1 MNWSAQWHNT
11 KRWVFSLLTCFVFL
25 PVLSQ
30 DLGDSDELLS
40 MSLESLLNLE
50 VTSAS
55 KFAQNPREAPSVI
68 TVTTAEQIDQY
79 GWRSI
84 NDILYKMPGFGPGQD
99 FDRPTVP
106 TRGLF
111 DSWSNNHLLHL
122 VDGIPMNG
130 ILYGTAFTWE
140 ITPITNAKTIE
151 VIRGPGSALYG
162 SNATN
167 GVVQVNTVSAADL
180 EKKVDIRL
188 RSGSFNTQQADL
200 LAAHDGEEFA
210 AVISFSGYTTNGW
223 EYDTLDG
230 SGRFDAAGEPA
241 VFRNRNQRENLYA
254 WAKVEGKERFAGFS
268 FQYHQQD
275 WDFQTGH
282 GWLWWV
288 PDFEEDMNQQRR
300 VFALKYAPEPSGKLS
315 QEYLVRF
322 ERQDVTWNQRYY
334 PDGAFEDYYPSGM
347 WEFLDTD
354 AEEVFVRIQ
363 FGYELGGNARILGGF
378 EGDRFLYKG
387 DTEHYSNVDV
397 NDPFFAPFPGDINT
411 ALGPW
416 LAYIRDEPLIN
427 TGFYGQFSS
436 GDLISEKVEVTA
448 GVRWDESSVDYFQL
462 GEPGEPQAEKAL
474 SRVSP
479 RLAVVYT
486 LNEKSTIKLMGGRA
500 FRAPV
505 PTELAGAN
513 TFSLASNI
521 EELQPELITTVEFMG
536 DFILSNNINLRVN
549 LFETEFENQIAYST
563 ANNNLS
569 TNVFSQ
575 TTRGLELDMVYQAN
589 RWSAFANLSL
599 TDRVDEQVQDTTI
612 ALEEDNVAW
621 EADTKFNFGVSYTSS
636 RWTAA
641 LAGHHHGDVTRR
653 QSDIGVQELPLG
665 VGVSLDMDQYRPQKV
680 DAWLTLDLNLKY
692 KLSKS
697 MTLGLRATNLLDED
711 ENFLVK
717 TGPFPFDYR
726 GEARRTELVLRTKF

>member
-1 MNWSAQWHNT
+1 M
-11 KRWVFSLLTCFVFL
+11 KREAFLYPLKRLSLFLFIGCVFL
-25 PVLSQ
+25 PALSQ
-30 DLGDSDELLS
+30 EFDDTDELLS
-40 MSLESLLNLE
+40 MSLESLLQME

-68 TVTTAEQIDQY
+68 TLTTAEQIDRY
-79 GWRSI
+79 GWQSI

-140 ITPITNAKTIE
+140 ITPIFNAKTVE

-167 GVVQVNTVSAADL
+167 GVVQINTVSAEDL
-180 EKKVDIRL
+180 EKKIDIRL

-200 LAAHDGEEFA
+200 LAAHDGEEFS
-210 AVISFSGYTTNGW
+210 AVMSFSGHTTNGW

-230 SGRFDAAGEPA
+230 SGRFDAAGNPA
-241 VFRNRNQRENLYA
+241 VYRNRNQKENFYA
-254 WAKVEGKERFAGFS
+254 WAKVEGKERFEGFS

-300 VFALKYAPEPSGKLS
+300 ILALKYAPTPTGKLN

-354 AEEVFVRIQ
+354 AEEIFVRVQ
-363 FGYELGGNARILGGF
+363 FGYELGDNARVLAGF

-387 DTEHYSNVDV
+387 DTEHFSNVDV
-397 NDPFFAPFPGDINT
+397 NDPFFAPFPGDVNT
-411 ALGPW
+411 SLGPW
-416 LAYIRDEPLIN
+416 LEYIIDEPLIN
-427 TGFYGQFSS
+427 TGFYAQFSS
-436 GDLISEKVEVTA
+436 GEMIHENVEVTA
-448 GVRWDESSVDYFQL
+448 GLRWDESSVDYFQL
-462 GEPGEPQAEKAL
+462 GEPGRPQAEKSL

-479 RLAVVYT
+479 RLAVVYSM
-486 LNEKSTIKLMGGRA
+486 NEKTTLKLMGGRA

-505 PTELAGAN
+505 PTEMAGAN

-521 EELQPELITTVEFMG
+521 AELQPELITTVEFMG
-536 DFILSNNINLRVN
+536 DFILSDNINLRVN

-575 TTRGLELDMVYQAN
+575 TTRGLELDLVYQTQQ
-589 RWSAFANLSL
+589 WGAFANLSIV
-599 TDRVDEQVQDTTI
+599 DRVDEEVQDTTI
-612 ALEEDNVAW
+612 AINEEDVAW
-621 EADTKFNFGVSYTSS
+621 EADTKFNFGIAYTSS
-636 RWTAA
+636 RWTAS
-641 LAGHHHGDVTRR
+641 LAGHYHGEVNRR
-653 QSDIGVQELPLG
+653 ASDIGVQELPLG
-665 VGVSLDMDQYRPQKV
+665 VGVSLDMDQFRPQTL
-680 DAWLTLDLNLKY
+680 DSWLTADLNIEY
-692 KLSKS
+692 RLSKS
-697 MTLGLRATNLLDED
+697 LSVGLRSTNVLDED

-726 GEARRTELVLRTKF
+726 GEARRTDFILRTKF

>member
-1 MNWSAQWHNT
+1 
-11 KRWVFSLLTCFVFL
+11 
-25 PVLSQ
+25 
-30 DLGDSDELLS
+30 
-40 MSLESLLNLE
+40 MSLESLLQIE

-68 TVTTAEQIDQY
+68 TLTTAEQIDRY
-79 GWRSI
+79 GWQSI

-140 ITPITNAKTIE
+140 ITPIFNAKTIE
-151 VIRGPGSALYG
+151 IIRGPGSALYG

-180 EKKVDIRL
+180 DKKVDIRL
-188 RSGSFNTQQADL
+188 RTGSFNSQQADL
-200 LAAHDGEEFA
+200 LAAHDGEEFS
-210 AVISFSGYTTNGW
+210 AVISFSGHTTNGW

-230 SGRFDAAGEPA
+230 SGRFDAAGNPE
-241 VFRNRNQRENLYA
+241 VFRNRNQKENLYA
-254 WAKVEGKERFAGFS
+254 WAKVEGKERFEGFS

-300 VFALKYAPEPSGKLS
+300 VFALKYAPTPKGKLN

-322 ERQDVTWNQRYY
+322 ERQDVSWNQRYY

-354 AEEVFVRIQ
+354 AEEVFVRVQ
-363 FGYELGGNARILGGF
+363 FGYELGKNARVLAGF

-387 DTEHYSNVDV
+387 DTEHFSNVDV
-397 NDPFFAPFPGDINT
+397 NDPFFAPFPGDVNT

-416 LAYIRDEPLIN
+416 LEYIIDEPLIN
-427 TGFYGQFSS
+427 TGFYAQFSS
-436 GDLISEKVEVTA
+436 GDMINETFEVTA
-448 GVRWDESSVDYFQL
+448 GLRWDESSVDFYQL
-462 GEPGEPQAEKAL
+462 GEPGRPQAEKSL

-479 RLAVVYT
+479 RLAAVYSMNERTT
-486 LNEKSTIKLMGGRA
+486 LKLMGGRA

-521 EELQPELITTVEFMG
+521 EELQPELITTVELMG
-536 DFILSNNINLRVN
+536 DFILFDNINLRVN

-575 TTRGLELDMVYQAN
+575 TTRGLELDLVYQAN
-589 RWSAFANLSL
+589 QWSAFANLSL
-599 TDRVDEQVQDTTI
+599 VDRVDEEVQDSTI
-612 ALEEDNVAW
+612 ALNEDDVAW
-621 EADTKFNFGVSYTSS
+621 ETDTKFNFGISYTSR
-636 RWTAA
+636 RWNAS
-641 LAGHHHGDVTRR
+641 LAGHYHGEANRR
-653 QSDIGVQELPLG
+653 ATDIGVQELPLG
-665 VGVSLDMDQYRPQKV
+665 VGVSLDMDRYRPQTL
-680 DAWLTLDLNLKY
+680 DSWLTADLNVEY

-697 MTLGLRATNLLDED
+697 LTLGFRSTNLFDED
-711 ENFLVK
+711 ENMLIK
-717 TGPFPFDYR
+717 TGPFPFDYQ
-726 GEARRTELVLRTKF
+726 GEGRRTDFVMRVKF

>member
-1 MNWSAQWHNT
+1 MKRSTQRHNT
-11 KRWVFSLLTCFVFL
+11 RRWLFSLLLCFVFL
-25 PVLSQ
+25 PGLSQ
-30 DLGDSDELLS
+30 DLDESDDLLS
-40 MSLESLLNLE
+40 MSLESLLQLE

-79 GWRSI
+79 GWQSI

-130 ILYGTAFTWE
+130 ILYGTAYTWE
-140 ITPITNAKTIE
+140 ISPITNAKTIE

-180 EKKVDIRL
+180 DKKVDIRL

-230 SGRFDAAGEPA
+230 SGRFDAAGQPG
-241 VFRNRNQRENLYA
+241 VYRNRNQRENLYA

-300 VFALKYAPEPSGKLS
+300 VFALKYAPEPQGKLS
-315 QEYLVRF
+315 QEYMVRF

-334 PDGAFEDYYPSGM
+334 PDGAFDDYYPSGM

-363 FGYELGGNARILGGF
+363 FGYELGRNARILGGF

-397 NDPFFAPFPGDINT
+397 NDPFFAPFPGDRNT

-436 GDLISEKVEVTA
+436 GDMIAENVEVTA

-462 GEPGEPQAEKAL
+462 GEPGEPQAEKSL

-486 LNEKSTIKLMGGRA
+486 LNEKSTLKLMGGRA

-536 DFILSNNINLRVN
+536 DFILSDNINLRVN

-575 TTRGLELDMVYQAN
+575 TTRGLELDLVYQTN
-589 RWSAFANLSL
+589 RWAAFANLST
-599 TDRVDEQVQDTTI
+599 TDRVDEQVQDETI

-641 LAGHHHGDVTRR
+641 LAGHHHGEVTRR

-665 VGVSLDMDQYRPQKV
+665 VGVSLDMDQYRPQKL
-680 DAWLTLDLNLKY
+680 DSWLTLDLNLKY
-692 KLSKS
+692 KLSKT
-697 MTLGLRATNLLDED
+697 MTVGLRATNLLDED

-726 GEARRTELVLRTKF
+726 GEGRRTELVLRTKF

>member
-1 MNWSAQWHNT
+1 MKWSAQSHNL
-11 KRWVFSLLTCFVFL
+11 KRWIFSFLTCFFFL
-25 PVLSQ
+25 PIFSS
-30 DLGDSDELLS
+30 DLDESDDLLS
-40 MSLESLLNLE
+40 MSLESLLQLE

-79 GWRSI
+79 GWQSI

-230 SGRFDAAGEPA
+230 SGRFDANGQPG
-241 VFRNRNQRENLYA
+241 VYRNRNQRENMYA

-300 VFALKYAPEPSGKLS
+300 VFALKYAPEPQGKLS

-322 ERQDVTWNQRYY
+322 ERQDVSWNQRYY

-354 AEEVFVRIQ
+354 AEEIFVRIQ
-363 FGYELGGNARILGGF
+363 FGYELGRNARILGGF

-387 DTEHYSNVDV
+387 DTEHFSNVDV

-436 GDLISEKVEVTA
+436 GDMISDKVEVTA
-448 GVRWDESSVDYFQL
+448 GVRWDESSVDYFRL
-462 GEPGEPQAEKAL
+462 GEPGEPQAEKSL

-486 LNEKSTIKLMGGRA
+486 LNEKSTVKLMGGRA

-536 DFILSNNINLRVN
+536 DFILSDNINLRVN

-575 TTRGLELDMVYQAN
+575 TTRGLELDLVYQAN
-589 RWSAFANLSL
+589 RWAAFANLSL
-599 TDRVDEQVQDTTI
+599 TDRVDEQVQDETI

-621 EADTKFNFGVSYTSS
+621 EADTKFNFGLSYTSS

-641 LAGHHHGDVTRR
+641 LAGHHHGEVTRR

-665 VGVSLDMDQYRPQKV
+665 VGVSLDMDQYRPQKL
-680 DAWLTLDLNLKY
+680 DSWLTLDLNIKY

-726 GEARRTELVLRTKF
+726 GEGRRTELTLRTKF